1 MGLKERFKRAFRA
14 FTHGDLKTA
23 QRFDGA
29 RFNPS
34 DAGTWAHV
42 DNLSYDAANDSAT
55 RARIRARA
63 RYVVLNNAYARIRD
77 RLRGSSRVCI
87 IKNHISRTG
96 TDTRTR
102 RGIVGGVIA

>member
-55 RARIRARA
+55 RARIRSRA
-63 RYVVLNNAYARIRD
+63 RYVVVNNAYASGAAQAIAN
-77 RLRGSSRVCI
+77 SCV
-87 IKNHISRTG
+87 G
-96 TDTRTR
+96 TRH
-102 RGIVGGVIA
+102 GYSLAHQNSPQMSYQ

>member
-1 MGLKERFKRAFRA
+1 MDILKRFKRALKA

-42 DNLSYDAANDSAT
+42 DNLSYDAANDYAT
-55 RARIRARA
+55 RARIRASHFEAAVIVRK
-63 RYVVLNNAYARIRD
+63 VLK
-77 RLRGSSRVCI
+77 L
-87 IKNHISRTG
+87 H
-96 TDTRTR
+96 
-102 RGIVGGVIA
+102 

>member
-63 RYVVLNNAYARIRD
+63 RAHARIRD
-77 RLRGSSRVCI
+77 RLRGSRRV
-87 IKNHISRTG
+87 
-96 TDTRTR
+96 
-102 RGIVGGVIA
+102 GVV